1 MTTNKKDF
9 IPVLLGGDL
18 NLYGMARS
26 FYELT
31 NKPVRVIASA
41 KIAPTKYS
49 SILDIEYIEHFDTDP
64 TFIEKMR
71 SVMREYENTDTPI
84 ILMGMGDW
92 YTELISRH
100 REELS
105 KTFICPY
112 INKELEDQLENKESF
127 YNICEQYNLPY
138 PKTAKIT
145 KEMVEAK
152 EDLLP
157 FDFPV
162 ALKAANSVTWNDFT
176 SPIKEKV
183 YIIDNVTEYNRV
195 IHGIYRDGYT
205 DDMILQEF
213 VQGNESPMRVLNAYV
228 DKNHQVKMMSLGNAV
243 LEDPTP
249 LGIGN
254 YLAIIPDYNEEIFAQ
269 VKYFLEDIKYTGFA
283 NFDLKY
289 DIKDNTYKYF
299 EINLRQGRSSFFVS
313 LNDINLAEWVVRDY
327 VYDDLKDQEL
337 LIADI
342 PEDKGKLW
350 LNVPIDVFKK
360 YAPESKSK
368 EVAKKMI
375 AEKRFGYTFYY
386 EEDKNFKRF
395 LLLQRMFHYYRKV
408 FKQYG
413 HRLGR

>member
-1 MTTNKKDF
+1 MTTTKKDF

-31 NKPVRVIASA
+31 GKPVRTIASA
-41 KIAPTKYS
+41 QIAPTKYS
-49 SILDIEYIEHFDTDP
+49 SILDIEYIPEFDTDP
-64 TFIEKMR
+64 TFINKMR
-71 SVMREYENTDTPI
+71 EVIKEYENSNIPV

-100 REELS
+100 IDELS
-105 KTFICPY
+105 AHFICPY
-112 INKELEDQLENKESF
+112 IDKELEKELENKESF
-127 YNICEQYNLPY
+127 YAICEKYNLPY
-138 PKTAKIT
+138 PKTKVIT
-145 KEMVEAK
+145 RSMVEEK
-152 EDLLP
+152 EKLQP
-157 FDFPV
+157 FDFPI
-162 ALKAANSVTWNDFT
+162 ALKAVNSVTWNDFT

-183 YIIDNVTEYNRV
+183 YIIDNMTEFNRV
-195 IHGIYRDGYT
+195 IHGIYKDGYE

-213 VQGNESPMRVLNAYV
+213 VVGNESPMRVLNAYV
-228 DKNHQVKMMSLGNAV
+228 DKNHQVKMMCLGNAV

-254 YLAIIPDYNEEIFAQ
+254 YLGIIPDYNEEIFEQ
-269 VKYFLEDIKYTGFA
+269 VKFFLEDIKYTGFA

-299 EINLRQGRSSFFVS
+299 EINLRQGRSSFFLT
-313 LNDINLAEWVVRDY
+313 LNGINLAEWVVRDY
-327 VYDDLKDQEL
+327 VYDDLKDQDL
-337 LIADI
+337 FIADI

-350 LNVPIDVFKK
+350 LNAPVDVFEK
-360 YAPESKSK
+360 YTPESSAKD
-368 EVAKKMI
+368 VARKMV
-375 AEKRFGYTFYY
+375 ADKRFGYTFYY
-386 EEDKNFKRF
+386 EKDKSFKRW
-395 LLLQRMFHYYRKV
+395 LLLQRMFRYYRKV